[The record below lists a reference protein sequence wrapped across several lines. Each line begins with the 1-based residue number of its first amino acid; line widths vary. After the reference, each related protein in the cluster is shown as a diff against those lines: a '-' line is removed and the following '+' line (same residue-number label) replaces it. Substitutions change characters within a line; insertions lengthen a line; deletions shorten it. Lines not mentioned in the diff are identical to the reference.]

1 MRTGFHP
8 LPFCSPTPGFH
19 DDLDSS
25 TPLDR
30 DEVSRE
36 SRAREIRLFAQSWR
50 ETSGQANLKE
60 WLVNWVGPFLD
71 RQALQDIGRALFG
84 RRDNW
89 TAHTRES
96 IPNQLRSNWFACL
109 NQIFAQR
116 MVLPQASGIDPNPHP
131 ALTYAYT
138 ILHPSAERTQASAST
153 NPAETPQRAT
163 SSPEEPLPHAEILS
177 PHIEV
182 VQRVHRL
189 AEVYSCGFLRR
200 ATYWTDTCR
209 LGGEVW
215 NGLMCR
221 RVAPLQVTPDSAS
234 AERMPT
240 LSEEVAAILVPD
252 STSPFIPLP
261 SLAQRLLTL
270 GQHSC
275 PDMPQRPPEQL
286 NPSQVPVDFLLDMLN
301 QEDPRK
307 LRNSQR
313 VRSDEEQWF
322 SIIKSLLVQPSSLLA
337 CIGQNDPLC
346 QPGRLGRVLNALLLQ
361 PWFQEELGN
370 KCVAETKELDRD
382 YLRARL
388 DELSPFDMQPT
399 PPYLV
404 EIRTDAAASGC
415 KDLAILLVG
424 NDPEDRLTIYLTK
437 LYRKGVPGLL
447 REWFN
452 NSTLWQTLRRHL
464 QREHESRV
472 ALQGIL
478 RVDGV
483 METLLREAQS
493 EDLPTRP
500 LLQQLLDVAAQPA
513 EDDRLQSFQ
522 SEALLLN
529 DPPVL
534 RALIE
539 HPDHW
544 EHFLTHVNSIM
555 FIRLLCNAPALLDI
569 CLEDPRAWELV
580 AKYAADLDAMDEED
594 DERPVSNPKLIGLI
608 LSTPGLIPKLLNDV
622 LEHLPVA
629 ELITPPDGHFSVCK
643 ALEAPGLLDRIGR
656 FPRHQGQPVDWV
668 GGDARNAPWRDHEI
682 LQGELW
688 QELLGI
694 GYFQAHALHIPGV
707 VDHWERDSELWKLID
722 TMQPSSQRQMDCY
735 LQILSPPHVQA
746 LLDQPLK
753 QDIWYQ
759 CLCRLER
766 TDQLGPI
773 TDAVQFAELVAHPIH
788 WDYLWKKRVYCR

>member
-8 LPFCSPTPGFH
+8 LPPYSPTPRFH
-19 DDLDSS
+19 DDLESP
-25 TPLDR
+25 TPLDG
-30 DEVSRE
+30 DVVFRE
-36 SRAREIRLFAQSWR
+36 SRAREICLFAQSWR

-89 TAHTRES
+89 TARTRES

-109 NQIFAQR
+109 DQIFAQR
-116 MVLPQASGIDPNPHP
+116 MVLPHASGIDPNPHP
-131 ALTYAYT
+131 VLTYAYT

-153 NPAETPQRAT
+153 NPAETPQQAT
-163 SSPEEPLPHAEILS
+163 SSPTEPRPEEENFS

-189 AEVYSCGFLRR
+189 AKVYSCGFLRR
-200 ATYWTDTCR
+200 ATHWTDTCH

-221 RVAPLQVTPDSAS
+221 RVAPFQVPPDSAS
-234 AERMPT
+234 AETMPT
-240 LSEEVAAILVPD
+240 LSEEVADIFVLD
-252 STSPFIPLP
+252 NSSPFMPLL

-270 GQHSC
+270 GQHCC
-275 PDMPQRPPEQL
+275 PGMPQLPLEQL
-286 NPSQVPVDFLLDMLN
+286 NPSQVPVDFLLDVLN

-307 LRNSQR
+307 LRNSQH
-313 VRSDEEQWF
+313 VRRDEEQWF
-322 SIIKSLLVQPSSLLA
+322 SVIKSLLFQPSSLLA

-346 QPGRLGRVLNALLLQ
+346 LPGRLGRVLNALLLQ
-361 PWFQEELGN
+361 PWLYEELEDKFN
-370 KCVAETKELDRD
+370 SETKELDRD

-388 DELSPFDMQPT
+388 DELSSFQMNPV
-399 PPYLV
+399 PPYLGA
-404 EIRTDAAASGC
+404 IRTDAAAGGC
-415 KDLAILLVG
+415 KDLSILLVG
-424 NDPEDRLTIYLTK
+424 NDPEDERTIYAPK

-452 NSTLWQTLRRHL
+452 NSTLWQTIRRYVRQEL
-464 QREHESRV
+464 DGRV
-472 ALQGIL
+472 TLQGIL
-478 RVDGV
+478 RIEGV
-483 METLLREAQS
+483 MEALLREAQS

-500 LLQQLLDVAAQPA
+500 LLQQLLDVAAQPT
-513 EDDRLQSFQ
+513 EVDRLWSFQ

-544 EHFLTHVNSIM
+544 EHFLAHVNSIM
-555 FIRLLCNAPALLDI
+555 FIRLLCNAPGLLDI
-569 CLEDPRAWELV
+569 CLEDPRAWELI
-580 AKYAADLDAMDEED
+580 AKYAADLDAMDDED
-594 DERPVSNPKLIGLI
+594 DKRPVSNPKLIGLI
-608 LSTPGLIPKLLNDV
+608 LSTPGLIPKILNDV

-629 ELITPPDGHFSVCK
+629 EFITPVDGHFSVCK
-643 ALEAPGLLDRIGR
+643 ALTAPGLLDRIGK
-656 FPRHQGQPVDWV
+656 FPRQGQAADWV
-668 GGDARNAPWRDHEI
+668 GGDARNAPWRDQVIH
-682 LQGELW
+682 QADLW
-688 QELLGI
+688 QELLAI
-694 GYFQAHALHIPGV
+694 SHFQAHALHVPGMV
-707 VDHWERDSELWKLID
+707 HHWERASELWKLID
-722 TMQPSSQRQMDCY
+722 TMRPSSQRQMDCY
-735 LQILSPPHVQA
+735 LQILSLPHVQA
-746 LLDQPLK
+746 LLDQPLR

-759 CLCRLER
+759 WLCKLER

-773 TDAVQFAELVAHPIH
+773 TDAMQFAELVAHPVR
-788 WDYLWKKRVYCR
+788 WDYLWKNRVYCR